1 MTATSGTDLD
11 SPQAPVTVEGSDPD
25 LGSKPTDR
33 GRLVGPDHAS
43 PFARLGA
50 WAATHFR
57 RVLVAW
63 LLVLLVFGVFAVHV
77 ESALAGAGWQASNS
91 QSVAARAII
100 EKDFAGLGATGL
112 QVVIVDHHGPI
123 VSDPRAQAAVA
134 KATQVLRNDRRV
146 STVVPPRAGASIS
159 RDGRTAIITAG
170 AGADSNKM
178 VQAADAVQPKLA
190 ALSSSAVSVTLTG
203 DSALWADFNTA
214 NRSAMLKSEML
225 SWPVTIIILI
235 IAFGSLVAAGLPLL
249 LTMAGLL
256 VAAGALVI
264 TTKFTPVSIWALN
277 FALMFALALGIDY
290 ALFLVM
296 RFRSALE
303 RRGAAPGDR
312 EAIVASVAE
321 TVDTAGKAVAFSALT
336 VLASLAAI
344 LIVPSPAFRSMAF
357 GIMLSV
363 IAVLAARGACGLVST
378 ILEPDPMCMHST
390 VPVSSAASNTGDQ

>member
-1 MTATSGTDLD
+1 MTASPSTGLD
-11 SPQAPVTVEGSDPD
+11 SRLSTPEAESHDLSSHGAQGDGHSAQA
-25 LGSKPTDR
+25 
-33 GRLVGPDHAS
+33 GRPR
-43 PFARLGA
+43 PFARLGT

-57 RVLVAW
+57 RVLVAR
-63 LLVLLVFGVFAVHV
+63 LLVVVIFGFFAVHV

-100 EKDFAGLGATGL
+100 QKDFSGLGATGL

-123 VSDPRAQAAVA
+123 ASDSQAQAIVARATNVLRSDP
-134 KATQVLRNDRRV
+134 RV
-146 STVVPPRAGASIS
+146 STVVPPQTGVSIS

-170 AGADSNKM
+170 SAADSNKM
-178 VQAADAVQPKLA
+178 VQAADAVEPRLA
-190 ALSSSAVSVTLTG
+190 ALSSSGVTVTLTG

-214 NRSAMLKSEML
+214 NRSAMLRSEML
-225 SWPVTIIILI
+225 SWPVTIIILV

-296 RFRSALE
+296 RFRSALK
-303 RRGAAPGDR
+303 RRGANPGDR

-363 IAVLAARGACGLVST
+363 VAVLAATRS
-378 ILEPDPMCMHST
+378 
-390 VPVSSAASNTGDQ
+390 